1 MDDVAEGHWAFGR
14 RVVVEDVR
22 RNDTYMRVTWH
33 DDARVF
39 VVSHWRGDVCV
50 AATRIGADAAPD
62 LVTLLVRG
70 LAASA
75 TTAPVTAP
83 PSPRRTILD
92 RLRSAVRSPRR
103 AA

>member
-33 DDARVF
+33 DDAGVF

-50 AATRIGADAAPD
+50 AATRISADAAPD
-62 LVTLLVRG
+62 LVNLLVRG
-70 LAASA
+70 LAAST

-83 PSPRRTILD
+83 TPRRTILD
-92 RLRSAVRSPRR
+92 RLRDAVRSQRR